1 MKKALAVISF
11 GTTHPDARQSIARIE
26 RALCEAMPDCDFY
39 RAFTSSV
46 VRSRIA
52 AAEGLKV
59 PGPDELMEQ
68 LSAAGY
74 DEVCCQ
80 SLHVMPGLEYEK
92 MYRELIPFRG
102 RFRCFTLGQPLLASP
117 EDCRAVC
124 EGLLISLP
132 DCAPEEAYVYMG
144 HGTEHFANAVYS
156 EMENQFR
163 ALGAERVYV
172 GTVEGFP
179 GLDYVRSRLRRRQV
193 RRVTL
198 APLMI
203 VAGDHA
209 KNDLAGDGPDS
220 WKSILVRDGYEVEAD
235 LRGLGEVPAVQAQFA
250 AHCLSGK
257 PL

>member
-26 RALCEAMPDCDFY
+26 RA
-39 RAFTSSV
+39 SV

-144 HGTEHFANAVYS
+144 HGTEIG
-156 EMENQFR
+156 R
-163 ALGAERVYV
+163 ASCRERV
-172 GTVEGFP
+172 
-179 GLDYVRSRLRRRQV
+179 
-193 RRVTL
+193 
-198 APLMI
+198 
-203 VAGDHA
+203 
-209 KNDLAGDGPDS
+209 
-220 WKSILVRDGYEVEAD
+220 
-235 LRGLGEVPAVQAQFA
+235 
-250 AHCLSGK
+250 
-257 PL
+257 